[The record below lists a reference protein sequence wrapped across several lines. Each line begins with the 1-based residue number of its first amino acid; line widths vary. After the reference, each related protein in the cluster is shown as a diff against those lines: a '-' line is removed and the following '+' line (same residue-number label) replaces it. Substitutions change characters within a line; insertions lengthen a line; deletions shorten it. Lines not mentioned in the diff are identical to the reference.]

1 MANDSPYFRLRAEAE
16 LQRTEASR
24 DPRAAEA
31 HAGLARRY
39 LEAIP
44 SRARDVRQAGL
55 GTPSFNHA
63 VHDEWTVRMATA
75 ISREHRGF
83 AADYVRTRIETAHAL
98 GQARSVEAWRSVLE
112 RLEHVALS
120 HEN

>member
-39 LEAIP
+39 LEAAP
-44 SRARDVRQAGL
+44 NRADGVQPPAFGS
-55 GTPSFNHA
+55 PSFDHA
-63 VHDEWTVRMATA
+63 VHDEWTVRMASA

-83 AADYVRTRIETAHAL
+83 AADYVRTRIETAQAL
-98 GQARSVEAWRSVLE
+98 GQAKSVEAWQSVLE
-112 RLEHVALS
+112 RLESVPVTR
-120 HEN
+120 EG